1 MLTCGKYL
9 YDIKYIEGYPLILGT
24 AGNATVIELTAV
36 ATIGAD
42 ASSIVLTVRTLF
54 FFFFKEKNKQINEDI
69 DQLSMQGCTLLY
81 FLMYVDVRIYDVKSH
96 QRLAT
101 PLQTSSQ

>member
-1 MLTCGKYL
+1 MDVFAVGSDIFDIASLSLSVSLCCSCIFFSFYVLTCGNYL

-54 FFFFKEKNKQINEDI
+54 FFSLKKKQTNKR
-69 DQLSMQGCTLLY
+69 G
-81 FLMYVDVRIYDVKSH
+81 H
-96 QRLAT
+96 
-101 PLQTSSQ
+101 

>member
-1 MLTCGKYL
+1 MLTCGNYL

-54 FFFFKEKNKQINEDI
+54 FFSLKKKQTNKR
-69 DQLSMQGCTLLY
+69 G
-81 FLMYVDVRIYDVKSH
+81 H
-96 QRLAT
+96 
-101 PLQTSSQ
+101 